1 MTKSRMEIKIELA
14 AKREEL
20 AAKEKELENFELDV
34 DDYADE
40 YEQMIDDSYPEVNIG
55 VTFNPS
61 YVLKNLDETAYRCGL
76 NDYVDGIDITETQG
90 YKDIQ
95 EEIDG
100 LQYEIDEL
108 ESELEADNE

>member
-1 MTKSRMEIKIELA
+1 MTKLEVNKELY
-14 AKREEL
+14 AKRQEL

-34 DDYADE
+34 DDYTDDYDQWLDE
-40 YEQMIDDSYPEVNIG
+40 LYPEINIG
-55 VTFNPS
+55 VSFDPS

-76 NDYVDGIDITETQG
+76 NDYVNEIDITETQG

-95 EEIDG
+95 VEIDA
-100 LQYEIDEL
+100 LQDEINEL